1 MNNPLE
7 NILRNQKQKQR
18 TFGITENLLEK
29 PVPRF
34 YGAGDHKVQLAYIT
48 PDEAKLLADL
58 DLHDSSPPNP
68 GPGGIPNFNDPGTGM
83 SGTQTSAA
91 EKNERDRTKQERA
104 DLAVGPSFGDNFPGG
119 NNQNQNQNT
128 TTTTTTT
135 PTTPQDEPQYTHNF
149 LDSLFNKD
157 LTFRF
162 DPKMDYVNRVYGGL
176 NNVQKN
182 KILNRIDPTGDLFG
196 GDFDAFSSMAANDL
210 YSNDNFS
217 LKGAYDSVKNYF
229 TGIPDAIANYNP
241 QMPTQ
246 EGLVDLAKNVGY
258 QGLFNPAMAVI
269 TGSPFSL
276 FGSIVLGKGPYNL
289 TKEGTYDPS
298 LGAIAN
304 LTNAPANYV
313 DAISNYQGGLTG
325 EQMAQIASGQAAK
338 AEVQNNTKS
347 GDEPT
352 AEERAA
358 LQAQMDAQSTAA
370 YKNTLTEQQL
380 RVYERLEGQ
389 GYTDDYLSLIHI

>member
-7 NILRNQKQKQR
+7 LLLRRQKAAQGGR
-18 TFGITENLLEK
+18 IGLYEGGPSDRAGFGFGNFG
-29 PVPRF
+29 VQ
-34 YGAGDHKVQLAYIT
+34 GASA
-48 PDEAKLLADL
+48 
-58 DLHDSSPPNP
+58 P
-68 GPGGIPNFNDPGTGM
+68 GSLGKPGGGNKDNNPYGG
-83 SGTQTSAA
+83 
-91 EKNERDRTKQERA
+91 
-104 DLAVGPSFGDNFPGG
+104 GPSGLHSGYAEDDTSVSDDTSND
-119 NNQNQNQNT
+119 NNQNQNQT
-128 TTTTTTT
+128 TTTT
-135 PTTPQDEPQYTHNF
+135 DEKQYTNNF
-149 LDSLFNKD
+149 LDALFNKD
-157 LTFRF
+157 LSFKF

-182 KILNRIDPTGDLFG
+182 RILNQIDPTGDLFG

-217 LKGAYDSVKNYF
+217 LKGTYDSVKDYF

-276 FGSIVLGKGPYNL
+276 LGSIVLGKGPYNL

-298 LGAIAN
+298 LGDIAN

-338 AEVQNNTKS
+338 AELQKNTKS
-347 GDEPT
+347 GNEPT

-389 GYTDDYLSLIHI
+389 GYTDDYIRAYLGFL